1 MIDNFITKRIPT
13 FKKAFPQY
21 SNYKL
26 LCGIGALVVKDEVGR
41 YAEKSGLYVLT
52 QTSDGGASLINQ
64 KNFNRHRI
72 KPRIKPGTQPKIKPK
87 IKSSP
92 QPKIKGSE

>member
-1 MIDNFITKRIPT
+1 MVLVVEVKNKLQKRMIDNFITKRIPT

-64 KNFNRHRI
+64 KNFKARDF
-72 KPRIKPGTQPKIKPK
+72 
-87 IKSSP
+87 S
-92 QPKIKGSE
+92 